1 MVDVRPDWAAQLPNS
16 VTGLCQSP
24 RLKGALQAK
33 VCKLSKLQTDCN
45 SDVPSVNFTL
55 WSMLCIFKLKICQ
68 ESEAGLWLFLSLTHA
83 KFANL
88 LNQNNFQ
95 TTRMQ
100 MAVIQVQ
107 TSSTKS
113 SKSLND
119 LQLLSNNSATLKHN
133 DSSNSSNSS
142 EMF

>member
-1 MVDVRPDWAAQLPNS
+1 MEYGVHIQIENL
-16 VTGLCQSP
+16 
-24 RLKGALQAK
+24 
-33 VCKLSKLQTDCN
+33 
-45 SDVPSVNFTL
+45 
-55 WSMLCIFKLKICQ
+55 Q

-95 TTRMQ
+95 TTRRMQ
-100 MAVIQVQ
+100 MVVIQVQ

-133 DSSNSSNSS
+133 DSSNSS
-142 EMF
+142 EIF